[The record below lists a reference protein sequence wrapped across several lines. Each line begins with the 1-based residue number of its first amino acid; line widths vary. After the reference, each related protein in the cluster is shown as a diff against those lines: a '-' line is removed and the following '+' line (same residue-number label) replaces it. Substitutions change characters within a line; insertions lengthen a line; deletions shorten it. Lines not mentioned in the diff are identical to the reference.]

1 MFGLTVFESVL
12 ERLKAE
18 AREAAEQDDEQQIEE
33 NEGPGEIRGLTS
45 GFAGI
50 GTGSTFVSGSQ
61 AAAAYLDLYEEP
73 PVVLPE
79 PQRPVAAE
87 PPPAPPPHLLRIA
100 PEEVAEDLALNGKE
114 GVDDLLARRRSFAR
128 ENHPDR
134 APEDLRINATV
145 RMKIANMLI
154 DETIR
159 RITVEKSLGLR

>member
-1 MFGLTVFESVL
+1 MFGMTVFESVL

-18 AREAAEQDDEQQIEE
+18 ARQAEEDAAEEAVDDD
-33 NEGPGEIRGLTS
+33 GPGEIRGLTS

-50 GTGSTFVSGSQ
+50 GTGGTFVSGSQ

-73 PVVLPE
+73 RPVEPE
-79 PQRPVAAE
+79 PQPAPE
-87 PPPAPPPHLLRIA
+87 PPAAPPHLLRVA
-100 PEEVAEDLALNGKE
+100 PEEIAEDLALNGKE

-134 APEDLRINATV
+134 APEDLRANATL
-145 RMKIANMLI
+145 RMKVANMLI

-159 RITVEKSLGLR
+159 RLKVEESLGLSR

>member
-1 MFGLTVFESVL
+1 MFGLSVFESVL

-18 AREAAEQDDEQQIEE
+18 ARQTDEDADEEAADND
-33 NEGPGEIRGLTS
+33 GPGEIRGLTS

-50 GTGSTFVSGSQ
+50 GTGGIFVSGSQ
-61 AAAAYLDLYEEP
+61 AAAAYLDLYEAPRSAP
-73 PVVLPE
+73 PP
-79 PQRPVAAE
+79 PQPAPE
-87 PPPAPPPHLLRIA
+87 PPPVPPHLLRTA
-100 PEEVAEDLALNGKE
+100 PEEIAEDLALTGKE

-134 APEDLRINATV
+134 APEELRTNATL

-159 RITVEKSLGLR
+159 RLKVEESLGLSR

>member
-18 AREAAEQDDEQQIEE
+18 ARQAGEEETAVEARDES
-33 NEGPGEIRGLTS
+33 GPGEVRGLTS
-45 GFAGI
+45 GFAGL
-50 GTGSTFVSGSQ
+50 GAGGTFVSGSQ

-73 PVVLPE
+73 APVSLE
-79 PQRPVAAE
+79 PQH
-87 PPPAPPPHLLRIA
+87 PAPYEPPPHLLRIA
-100 PEEVAEDLALNGKE
+100 PEEVAEDLALGGKE
-114 GVDDLLARRRSFAR
+114 SIDELLARRRSFAR

-134 APEDLRINATV
+134 APEELRANATL

-159 RITVEKSLGLR
+159 RLNVEKSLGLR

>member
-1 MFGLTVFESVL
+1 MFGMTVFESVL

-18 AREAAEQDDEQQIEE
+18 ARQAEEDAAQDPAEDD
-33 NEGPGEIRGLTS
+33 GPGEVRGLTS

-73 PVVLPE
+73 RPVPPPPQPAPE
-79 PQRPVAAE
+79 PPSV
-87 PPPAPPPHLLRIA
+87 PPHLLRTA
-100 PEEVAEDLALNGKE
+100 PEEVAEDLALTGKE

-134 APEDLRINATV
+134 APEDLRANATL

-159 RITVEKSLGLR
+159 RLKVEESLGLSR

>member
-18 AREAAEQDDEQQIEE
+18 ARQAEEDAADDAMEDD
-33 NEGPGEIRGLTS
+33 GPGEIRGLTS

-50 GTGSTFVSGSQ
+50 GTGSIFVSGSQ

-73 PVVLPE
+73 RPAPPE
-79 PQRPVAAE
+79 PQPAPE
-87 PPPAPPPHLLRIA
+87 PPPAPPPHLLRVA
-100 PEEVAEDLALNGKE
+100 PDEIAEDLSLNGKE
-114 GVDDLLARRRSFAR
+114 SVDELLARRRSFAR
-128 ENHPDR
+128 DNHPDR
-134 APEDLRINATV
+134 APEDMRANATL

-159 RITVEKSLGLR
+159 RLKVEESFGLSR